1 MRAKSGRRHE
11 GAFEESQHGDL
22 MAQTKP
28 KARLAGVSFAVS
40 NTGPLIS
47 AFQSDSFSLLS
58 KIFAEI
64 HIPMSCVVEVE
75 KHGWAEKMQMASP
88 QLVVMKLT
96 ANETKRAMIIAEQ
109 IAQDP
114 NSGDPIATNHLGE
127 AEAIVLALRS
137 EYQDDLILLDELAA
151 QAVAQKMGLE
161 ISGFPG
167 VLLLAVHNR
176 LISPEGLKERLE
188 TCRQKGTHYATIFIQ
203 KVYAMAKQNGG
214 YS

>member
-1 MRAKSGRRHE
+1 
-11 GAFEESQHGDL
+11 

-28 KARLAGVSFAVS
+28 QARLPGVSYAVS

-47 AFQSDSFSLLS
+47 AFQSDSFSLLT

-64 HIPMSCVVEVE
+64 HIPMLCVAELE
-75 KHGWAEKMQMASP
+75 RHGWTKKMKAASP
-88 QLVVMKLT
+88 QLVVVKLT
-96 ANETKRAMIIAEQ
+96 ANETKRAMSIAEQ

-114 NSGDPIATNHLGE
+114 NSGDPIAINHLGE
-127 AEAIVLALRS
+127 AQAIVLALRS
-137 EYQDDLILLDELAA
+137 EYRDDLILLDELAA
-151 QAVAQKMGLE
+151 RAVAQKMGLE

-167 VLLLAVHNR
+167 VLLLAVHSG
-176 LISPEGLKERLE
+176 LTSPEELKERLE

>member
-1 MRAKSGRRHE
+1 
-11 GAFEESQHGDL
+11 

-28 KARLAGVSFAVS
+28 KARLPGVSYAVS

-47 AFQSDSFSLLS
+47 AFQSDSFSLLT

-64 HIPMSCVVEVE
+64 HIPTACVAELE
-75 KHGWAEKMQMASP
+75 RHGWAEKMQAASP
-88 QLVVMKLT
+88 QLVIVKLT
-96 ANETKRAMIIAEQ
+96 ANETKRAMIIAEH
-109 IAQDP
+109 ISQDP
-114 NSGDPIATNHLGE
+114 SSRDPIAANHLGE

-151 QAVAQKMGLE
+151 RSVAQKMGLE

-167 VLLLAVHNR
+167 VLLLAVHSG
-176 LISPEGLKERLE
+176 LISPEELKERLE

-203 KVYAMAKQNGG
+203 KVYAMAKENGG